1 MPAWAHDYS
10 TGSLRIIHPWS
21 NASPPG
27 APGVG
32 YMVIL
37 NEGSQPDKLVSV
49 SADFAQVSAH
59 KTTVKDGMV
68 QMTPMTDGVEIPAN
82 ASVSFEPG
90 GLHLMLMN
98 LSTPLRSGEE
108 RPITLEFE
116 KAGSISVNFKV
127 MGMGDGEAMDHGN

>member
-1 MPAWAHDYS
+1 
-10 TGSLRIIHPWS
+10 
-21 NASPPG
+21 
-27 APGVG
+27 
-32 YMVIL
+32 MVIL

>member
-1 MPAWAHDYS
+1 M
-10 TGSLRIIHPWS
+10 
-21 NASPPG
+21 
-27 APGVG
+27 G

-37 NEGSQPDKLVSV
+37 NEGSQPDKLMSV

-59 KTTVKDGMV
+59 KSTVEDGIV
-68 QMTPMTDGVEIPAN
+68 QMIPMSDGVEIPAE

-108 RPITLEFE
+108 RPITLNFE
-116 KAGSISVNFKV
+116 RAGSISVNFKV
-127 MGMGDGEAMDHGN
+127 MDMGGGEAMSHDN